1 MLGKAFMA
9 TILLANGPNLNLLGQ
24 REPEIYGHR
33 TLQDVELL
41 FVRSATQANHKA
53 KCFQSNHEGVLIDF
67 LHQEGPQA
75 DFIIINPGGLTH
87 TSLVLRDALLGVKLP
102 FIEVHI
108 SNTNKREPLRHHS
121 YLSDIAMGSING
133 LGVLGYQLALRA
145 AIEYCETQLVLGESE

>member
-1 MLGKAFMA
+1 MA

-24 REPEIYGHR
+24 REPEIYGHQ

-41 FVRSATQANHKA
+41 FVESATQAKHQA

-67 LHQEGPQA
+67 LHQEGLQA
-75 DFIIINPGGLTH
+75 DFVVINPGGLTH
-87 TSLVLRDALLGVKLP
+87 TSIVLRDALLGVKLP

-108 SNTNKREPLRHHS
+108 SNTHQREPLRHHS
-121 YLSDIAMGSING
+121 YLNDIAVGSING

-145 AIEYCETQLVLGESE
+145 AIEYCEAQFVLGKSE